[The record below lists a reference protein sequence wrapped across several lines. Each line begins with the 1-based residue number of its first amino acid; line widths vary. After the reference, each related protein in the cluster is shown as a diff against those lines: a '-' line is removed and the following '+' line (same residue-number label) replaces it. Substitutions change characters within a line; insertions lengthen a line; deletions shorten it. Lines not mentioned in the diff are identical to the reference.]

1 MRKKIIWETIETLYH
16 ATIEVMSNRKRN
28 KLVAHN
34 QECKKIKIK
43 NEGYMH
49 FFIRHET
56 CLSILTIISCNFQ
69 FMNTHTHTHTHSV
82 ISILSIK

>member
-34 QECKKIKIK
+34 QECKKKKKKKK

-49 FFIRHET
+49 FIFLVGMKHAY
-56 CLSILTIISCNFQ
+56 LY
-69 FMNTHTHTHTHSV
+69 
-82 ISILSIK
+82 